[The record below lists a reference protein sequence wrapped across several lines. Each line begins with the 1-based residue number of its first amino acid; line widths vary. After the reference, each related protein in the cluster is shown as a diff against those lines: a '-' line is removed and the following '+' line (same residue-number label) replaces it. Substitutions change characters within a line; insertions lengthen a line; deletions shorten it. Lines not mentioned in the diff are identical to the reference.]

1 MSKTREM
8 LIDVARHLFAR
19 EGVENTTMN
28 DIAKASKKGRRTLYT
43 YFKNKNEIYSA
54 VVETELAH
62 LVSGLRGITS
72 MVMPAD
78 EKLVRYVFQR
88 MEAVKEAVF
97 RNGTL
102 RAEFFRDIWEV
113 EKVRKRFDEQEIE
126 ILKSI
131 LNQGVSEGLFFV
143 PSVEVSALTL
153 HYSLRGLDV
162 PYIRG
167 VFTELGITRFTLREY
182 ILDMVFNGIK
192 NKPKHAG
199 K

>member
-1 MSKTREM
+1 MSKTRDM

-54 VVETELAH
+54 VVETELTH

-72 MVMPAD
+72 LVMPAD
-78 EKLVRYVFQR
+78 EKLVRYIFQR

-113 EKVRKRFDEQEIE
+113 EKVRRRFDEQEIE

-131 LNQGVSEGLFFV
+131 LNQGVSEGLFV
-143 PSVEVSALTL
+143 IPSVEVSALTL

-182 ILDMVFNGIK
+182 ILDLVFNGIK
-192 NKPKHAG
+192 KSNPTKH
-199 K
+199 

>member
-8 LIDVARHLFAR
+8 LIDVARQLFAR

-43 YFKNKNEIYSA
+43 YFKNKNEIYMA

-62 LVSGLRGITS
+62 LVEGLRNVLP
-72 MVMPAD
+72 MKMPAD
-78 EKLVRYVFQR
+78 EKLVRYIFQR
-88 MEAVKEAVF
+88 MEAVKETVF

-113 EKVRKRFDEQEIE
+113 EKVRKKFDAQEIE
-126 ILKSI
+126 ILKAI
-131 LNQGVSEGLFFV
+131 LTQGVNEGIFQM
-143 PSVEVSALTL
+143 PSVEVGALML

-182 ILDMVFNGIK
+182 ILNMVFNGIK
-192 NKPKHAG
+192 K
-199 K
+199 

>member
-8 LIDVARHLFAR
+8 LIDVARQLFAR

-43 YFKNKNEIYSA
+43 YFKNKNEIYMA
-54 VVETELAH
+54 VVESELAH
-62 LVSGLRGITS
+62 LVEGLSTVLP
-72 MVMPAD
+72 MNLPAD
-78 EKLVRYVFQR
+78 EKLVRYIFQR
-88 MEAVKEAVF
+88 LDAIKETVF

-102 RAEFFRDIWEV
+102 RAEFFRDIWKV
-113 EKVRKRFDEQEIE
+113 EQVRKKFDAQEID
-126 ILKSI
+126 ILKTI
-131 LNQGVSEGLFFV
+131 LTQGVNEGIFQT

-167 VFTELGITRFTLREY
+167 VFSELGITRFTLREY
-182 ILDMVFNGIK
+182 ILDLVFNGIK
-192 NKPKHAG
+192 K
-199 K
+199 

>member
-8 LIDVARHLFAR
+8 LIDVARQLFAR

-43 YFKNKNEIYSA
+43 YFKNKNEIYTA
-54 VVETELAH
+54 VIESELAH
-62 LVSGLRGITS
+62 LVEGLRNVIPMT
-72 MVMPAD
+72 MPAD
-78 EKLVRYVFQR
+78 EKLVRYIFQR
-88 MEAVKEAVF
+88 MEAIKETVF

-113 EKVRKRFDEQEIE
+113 EKVRKKFDAQEIE
-126 ILKSI
+126 ILKTI
-131 LNQGVSEGLFFV
+131 LTQGVNEGIFQM

-182 ILDMVFNGIK
+182 ILDLVFNGIK
-192 NKPKHAG
+192 K
-199 K
+199 

>member
-8 LIDVARHLFAR
+8 LIDVARQLFAR
-19 EGVENTTMN
+19 EGVDNITMN

-43 YFKNKNEIYSA
+43 YFKNKNEIYIA
-54 VVETELAH
+54 VIESELTH
-62 LVSGLRGITS
+62 LVGSFRNILT
-72 MVMPAD
+72 MDLVAD
-78 EKLVRYVFQR
+78 EKLSYYVFQR
-88 MEAVKEAVF
+88 MDAIKETVS

-102 RAEFFRDIWEV
+102 RAEFFRNIWEV
-113 EKVRKRFDEQEIE
+113 EKFRKKFDIQEME
-126 ILKSI
+126 ILRAI
-131 LNQGVSEGLFFV
+131 LKQGVDEGIFSV
-143 PSVEVSALTL
+143 PNVEVSALAL

-192 NKPKHAG
+192 K
-199 K
+199 